1 MKKLTN
7 ERYYNYNNLIDSFEL
22 DEVFE
27 VEDDDYQGSSY
38 YLFRNEDKYGIL
50 IFGWGSCS
58 GCDALEGIQSDN
70 WKDSTKLV
78 EELTEFRDDLYSSIT
93 WRSRDEM
100 VLYVLEKDFGLEW
113 YGYSDG
119 GRKFIEE
126 LKNYSF

>member
-7 ERYYNYNNLIDSFEL
+7 NDYYNYYMLIDSFEL
-22 DEVFE
+22 DELVE
-27 VEDDDYQGSSY
+27 VEDNDYQGSSY
-38 YLFRNEDKYGIL
+38 YLFRNGDKYGIL

-58 GCDALEGIQSDN
+58 GCDTLQGIHDDN

-78 EELTEFRDDLYSSIT
+78 EDLTEFRDELYNSIT

-100 VLYVLEKDFGLEW
+100 ILYILEKDFGLEW
-113 YGYSDG
+113 YGHSDG